1 MRFAFMPRV
10 RGTGLATQQWWRRQG
25 EWGSDSLLYGASAIV
40 ALGIWLG
47 AKEHAQV
54 LWGELSAGPY
64 LLGAL
69 IALTLARVNSVPK
82 SLWRGALAI
91 LVGIGSVLAPLL
103 IETSLRAQ
111 HGSSQYVQ
119 PEVQVIER
127 SGAILLGLHDPYR
140 SFVQNGQIVNEVSGV
155 PAFESFFPYLPLM
168 GAFGIPSAFVHH
180 RGGFLDARWIMTLFS
195 LLVLLIALWLMK
207 ATNGQRLR
215 IAQVLLILPTGA
227 LFAVSG
233 GDDLPV
239 LAGLLLG
246 AVLLKRRNNEFAG
259 FVLGLVA
266 AMKLTAWPLALG
278 APLVGHKSD
287 GRSARLILGTWITAT
302 LTVIVT
308 PFLLRARHTFLV
320 NVLEFPLGLA
330 GVTSP
335 AASALPGHILTTIYR
350 PLGHVLGPLT
360 FVVGGYFAVRWG
372 HRRHPLRLEQLL
384 RLFAVSITVMM
395 LASSA
400 TRIGYLI
407 YPINLWLWASVLRA

>member
-1 MRFAFMPRV
+1 
-10 RGTGLATQQWWRRQG
+10 
-25 EWGSDSLLYGASAIV
+25 
-40 ALGIWLG
+40 
-47 AKEHAQV
+47 
-54 LWGELSAGPY
+54 
-64 LLGAL
+64 
-69 IALTLARVNSVPK
+69 
-82 SLWRGALAI
+82 
-91 LVGIGSVLAPLL
+91 
-103 IETSLRAQ
+103 
-111 HGSSQYVQ
+111 
-119 PEVQVIER
+119 
-127 SGAILLGLHDPYR
+127 
-140 SFVQNGQIVNEVSGV
+140 
-155 PAFESFFPYLPLM
+155 
-168 GAFGIPSAFVHH
+168 
-180 RGGFLDARWIMTLFS
+180 
-195 LLVLLIALWLMK
+195 MK

-278 APLVGHKSD
+278 APLVGRKSD